1 MKILL
6 EMGKSFQRQVE
17 VWFEI
22 GDNLDGEGKSFR
34 RQVGVWLQ
42 IGDNLDGDGWESK
55 QG

>member
-1 MKILL
+1 MSGSRKIGIQL
-6 EMGKSFQRQVE
+6 
-17 VWFEI
+17 EI

-34 RQVGVWLQ
+34 RQVGVWLE